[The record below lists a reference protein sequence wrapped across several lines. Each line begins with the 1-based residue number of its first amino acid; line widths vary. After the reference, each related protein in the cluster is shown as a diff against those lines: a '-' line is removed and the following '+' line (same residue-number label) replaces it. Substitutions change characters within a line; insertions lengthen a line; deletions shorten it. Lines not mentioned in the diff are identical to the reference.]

1 MKRFSVA
8 RICAVAAC
16 LGLILSGCSSTPTTG
31 REPAELEPIEVTSAA
46 AIAWESSIGDAQGFT
61 FTPSF
66 TGEAI
71 FVAERGG
78 DVARLDQNGKP
89 VWEVS
94 LDSDLSGGVGSDGQ
108 RVVVGTTKGEIIT
121 LNASDGKQLWR
132 GQLSS
137 EVLAVPVV
145 SGSLIVAR
153 SSDSRIGAFDAT
165 TGIRRWWYQR
175 TTPPLVLRSDVGI
188 TIDGNATLVGF
199 PGGKLAAINN
209 QNGSLLWEGTVSTPK
224 GATDLE
230 RITDITSRPAVSGG
244 IACSATFKG
253 RVACFDR
260 VNGNQLWARDISSSA
275 GMDIGP
281 KNVYVADSNGTVHAL
296 DRSSGASLWSQNKL
310 AYRQLSRPL
319 LIGNELFV
327 ADYEGYVHILRIS
340 DGAFVGRLKTDGSP
354 VRAEIVRTATG
365 ALVQTSDGGLFAI
378 NAK

>member
-1 MKRFSVA
+1 MKRIRVA
-8 RICAVAAC
+8 HLYAAATC

-31 REPAELEPIEVTSAA
+31 KEPAELEPIEVTSTAA
-46 AIAWESSIGDAQGFT
+46 LAWESSIGDAQGFT

-66 TGEAI
+66 TGDAI

-78 DVARLDQNGKP
+78 DVARLDKDGKR
-89 VWEVS
+89 VWKISV
-94 LDSDLSGGVGSDGQ
+94 DTDLSGGVGSDGQ
-108 RVVVGTTKGEIIT
+108 RVVVGTTKGEIVV
-121 LNASDGKQLWR
+121 LNAADGEQLWR
-132 GQLSS
+132 GQLSA
-137 EVLAVPVV
+137 EVLAMPAV
-145 SGSLIVAR
+145 SGGLVVAR

-175 TTPPLVLRSDVGI
+175 TTPPLVLRSDVGV

-199 PGGKLAAINN
+199 PGGKLVAISN

-230 RITDITSRPAVSGG
+230 RITDITSRPAVGGG
-244 IACSATFKG
+244 IVCSATYKG

-260 VNGNQLWARDISSSA
+260 VNGNQLWVREISSFS

-281 KNVYVADSNGTVHAL
+281 KYVYVSDTNGTVHAL
-296 DRSSGASLWSQNKL
+296 DRSTGASLWSQNKL

-319 LIGNELFV
+319 LIGSELFV
-327 ADYEGYVHILRIS
+327 ADFEGYVHILRIS
-340 DGAFVGRLKTDGSP
+340 DGAFVGRLKTDGSA
-354 VRAEIVRTATG
+354 VRAEIVRTPAG

-378 NAK
+378 TAK